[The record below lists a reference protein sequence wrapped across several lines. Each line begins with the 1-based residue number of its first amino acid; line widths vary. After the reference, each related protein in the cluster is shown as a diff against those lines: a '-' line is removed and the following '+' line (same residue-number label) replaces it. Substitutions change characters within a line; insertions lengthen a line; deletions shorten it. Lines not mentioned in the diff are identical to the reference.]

1 MSDVC
6 IWSEDGE
13 DGPWATKCGH
23 YFAITDGTP
32 KENEMAFCC
41 FCGKELVQ
49 CPHAEDDDAAD

>member
-1 MSDVC
+1 MGDVC

-23 YFAITDGTP
+23 YFEITADTP
-32 KENEMAFCC
+32 AENGMAFCC

-49 CPHAEDDDAAD
+49 LPHEEDEDATG